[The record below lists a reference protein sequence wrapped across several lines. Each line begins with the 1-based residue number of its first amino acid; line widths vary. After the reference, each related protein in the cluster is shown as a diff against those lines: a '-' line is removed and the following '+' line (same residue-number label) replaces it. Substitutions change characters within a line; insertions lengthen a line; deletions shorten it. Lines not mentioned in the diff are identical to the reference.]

1 MLSLAF
7 PGRLLLE
14 PQNKNARPNHED
26 PDPLKEG
33 WTLVEKEKREYRLSV
48 SRSDTLFVSGS
59 FDDANIPKSRYPG
72 LITIAHTRE
81 DGTDGERCENG
92 THKMEGRFVCWRS
105 MLQMIDDVLDIDM
118 MRSC

>member
-1 MLSLAF
+1 MVRSSDFPHTPRTSGDLNDRHLSH
-7 PGRLLLE
+7 
-14 PQNKNARPNHED
+14 QVVSH
-26 PDPLKEG
+26 
-33 WTLVEKEKREYRLSV
+33 LSV

-59 FDDANIPKSRYPG
+59 FDDPNIPKSRYPG

-92 THKMEGRFVCWRS
+92 THKMEGCFVCWRS

-118 MRSC
+118 IRSC